1 MDGNSKSQV
10 NRPSPSSNQV
20 REQEITQTNG
30 QRPVLFLRSLPLL
43 VALSSAACAQD
54 GAQIASGAKDAT
66 HALELYL
73 DGVAASEGRPDFT
86 KPPASEL
93 FARVFDVEQLSTLPP
108 AKSSDLPWALDWFF
122 AAKQSNKRILLF
134 GAPPG
139 PTMDQA
145 ALLRNLTEYE
155 DQYAS
160 ASNFLVRLAAREVT
174 AMLQFMDELAPEQ
187 RTPVRQAGLEKAR
200 GGVAELI
207 AGSIGSMAEGM
218 RPANTRQMT
227 AAMRDTRDVWATF
240 ILPND
245 RTQII
250 GIAKK
255 VSGMVKDDE
264 TKNNLADIAA
274 TLAAAK

>member
-1 MDGNSKSQV
+1 MAM
-10 NRPSPSSNQV
+10 
-20 REQEITQTNG
+20 
-30 QRPVLFLRSLPLL
+30 LFLRSLLLL
-43 VALSSAACAQD
+43 VALSSAVSAQD
-54 GAQIASGAKDAT
+54 GAQIAAGAKDAA
-66 HALELYL
+66 HALELFL

-134 GAPPG
+134 GAEPG

-145 ALLRNLTEYE
+145 ALLRNLTEYQ

-160 ASNFLVRLAAREVT
+160 ASSFLIRLAAREVT

-187 RTPVRQAGLEKAR
+187 RTPVRQAGLEKSR
-200 GGVAELI
+200 GGAAELI
-207 AGSIGSMAEGM
+207 EGSIGSMAEGM
-218 RPANTRQMT
+218 RPANTRRMT

-240 ILPND
+240 IAPNE
-245 RTQII
+245 RTQVI
-250 GIAKK
+250 GMARK
-255 VSGMVKDDE
+255 VSGLVKDDQ
-264 TKNNLADIAA
+264 TQKNLAEFAA